1 MSWGGNRTGE
11 LSKRD
16 YEDKIRKMT
25 GIKAISI
32 FRKLNKRELRQLKE
46 AIEEARYRAIDEYK
60 KEVTKLEQSIKE
72 IIKNLELIINV
83 TPDYVQGRRRGL
95 TDDETEK
102 LAYKAVYEAIEVLEK
117 LVEYKQL

>member
-11 LSKRD
+11 FPKQD
-16 YEDKIRKMT
+16 YEDKIREMT
-25 GIKAISI
+25 GIKARSI

-72 IIKNLELIINV
+72 IIKNLELIIDV

-102 LAYKAVYEAIEVLEK
+102 LAYKVVYEAIEVLEK

>member
-11 LSKRD
+11 LSKQD